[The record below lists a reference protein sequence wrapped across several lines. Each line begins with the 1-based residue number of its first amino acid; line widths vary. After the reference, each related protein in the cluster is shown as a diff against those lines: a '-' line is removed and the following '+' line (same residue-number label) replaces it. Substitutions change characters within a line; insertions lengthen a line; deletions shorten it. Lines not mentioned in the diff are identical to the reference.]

1 MHSRQ
6 VGRIQ
11 NNDFSEVQNL
21 VILQVILLSYLPP
34 HIYISLVV
42 FSLNTFCQF
51 YPSTGN

>member
-11 NNDFSEVQNL
+11 NSDFSEVQNL

-34 HIYISLVV
+34 HKVEAMSVV
-42 FSLNTFCQF
+42 QDVRH
-51 YPSTGN
+51 